1 MIFKMEKQIDIEKL
15 TDEKTSSEAFRMGL
29 GTKLDKEGL
38 EWLLSK
44 LEKCSDR
51 YIEAENFILEIME
64 MPWYKRIFIFNKI
77 YQFFETRKKYNF

>member
-1 MIFKMEKQIDIEKL
+1 MEKQIDIEKL

-64 MPWYKRIFIFNKI
+64 MPWYKQGFVS
-77 YQFFETRKKYNF
+77 RKNVRLP